1 MTTLSGTDLDAI
13 HQLVAEASDS
23 QFDADALSSLH
34 SEGAIVVNVA
44 GRRILGRDEF
54 TKAAR
59 AALGGSLAS
68 VRTSVE
74 VIDIR
79 AVTAES
85 AIVSMVKRIHDGRT
99 DGDGDLPTETVMSY
113 VVVRGSAGWRIALA
127 QTTPLA

>member
-1 MTTLSGTDLDAI
+1 MTALSGTDLEAI
-13 HQLVAEASDS
+13 QHLVAEASDS
-23 QFDADALSSLH
+23 QFDADALSALH
-34 SEGAIVVNVA
+34 TEDAIVVNVA
-44 GRRILGRDEF
+44 GRRVLGRDEF

-59 AALGGSLAS
+59 AALSGSLAS
-68 VRTSVE
+68 VRTSID

-85 AIVSMVKRIHDGRT
+85 AIVSMVKRIEDGRA
-99 DGDGDLPTETVMSY
+99 DVDADLPTETVMSY